1 MGRRRLAALAACCVL
16 LGACGGQ
23 AVGGGAGSG
32 GGPAPRASTGSRHP
46 GEHDPDRSAAATA
59 AVARCARAAGWDLED
74 LTVDVSDRGL
84 LIGISYRAAKRGEG
98 AGAGGS
104 DETVR
109 RCLDRAGVDWP

>member
-32 GGPAPRASTGSRHP
+32 GGPAQRAPAPGSRHP

-59 AVARCARAAGWDLED
+59 AVADCARAAGWDLKG
-74 LTVDVSDRGL
+74 LNVDVSVRGL
-84 LIGISYRAAKRGEG
+84 LIGISYRAAKGGRD
-98 AGAGGS
+98 AGTS